1 MDLLTFIGYKYSSLA
16 KEMKNWKQ
24 KIILF
29 SFLVLPA
36 SSNYQLEGF
45 SFGNAGGGNIGS
57 SNYEVEADIGELSNQ
72 IGSSNYDLG
81 AGLAFVRQASGPLIA
96 TFDNP
101 GNFYNKLHF
110 VIDNQGNPSDTK
122 FALAI
127 SPDNFGTTFY
137 VKSDHTVSSELTLD
151 DYQTYAQWGE
161 TTGTTVI
168 GLLASTTY
176 SLKVKAIQGEF
187 TETGWSP
194 VKTAMTVAPL
204 LSFDIDVAATD
215 IPSSPPY
222 TVNLGDLYP
231 GDVITGSDKVWI
243 SLETN
248 GTSGGSVFVYG
259 QNAGLESISVGYSIP
274 AVSGNLGALGSGFGI
289 QGVGVTEASGG
300 PLSLEVGYSGSG
312 DTVGITDT
320 LVRQIFVSQ
329 APLTG
334 GRASFIV
341 KAKSDNETPAASDY
355 AEILTVIGAA
365 NY

>member
-1 MDLLTFIGYKYSSLA
+1 
-16 KEMKNWKQ
+16 MKD
-24 KIILF
+24 KIKKFLLF

-36 SSNYQLEGF
+36 STNYQLEGF
-45 SFGNAGGGNIGS
+45 SFGNAGGGNVGS
-57 SNYEVEADIGELSNQ
+57 SNYSVEANVGELSNQ

-127 SPDNFGTTFY
+127 SPDNFVTTFY
-137 VKSDHTVSSELTLD
+137 VKSDHTISPVLTLD
-151 DYQTYAQWGE
+151 DYQTYAQWGAA
-161 TTGTTVI
+161 TGATVI
-168 GLLASTTY
+168 GLSSSTTY
-176 SLKVKAIQGEF
+176 SLKVKAIQGKF

-194 VKTAMTVAPL
+194 IKTAITVAPL
-204 LSFDIDVAATD
+204 LSFDIDVATTD
-215 IPSSPPY
+215 LPSDPPY
-222 TVNLGDLYP
+222 AINLGDLYP
-231 GDVITGSDKVWI
+231 GDVITGAEKVWI

-259 QNAGLESISVGYSIP
+259 QNAGLQSVSVGYSIP
-274 AVSGNLGALGSGFGI
+274 AVSGNLGALNNGFGI
-289 QGVGVTEASGG
+289 QGVGVTEVSGG
-300 PLSLEVGYSGSG
+300 PFSLEIGYSGSG
-312 DTVGITDT
+312 DMVGITDT

-334 GRASFIV
+334 GRASFLI
-341 KAKSDNETPAASDY
+341 KAKSDNEAPAASDY
-355 AEILTVIGAA
+355 AEVLTVIGSA